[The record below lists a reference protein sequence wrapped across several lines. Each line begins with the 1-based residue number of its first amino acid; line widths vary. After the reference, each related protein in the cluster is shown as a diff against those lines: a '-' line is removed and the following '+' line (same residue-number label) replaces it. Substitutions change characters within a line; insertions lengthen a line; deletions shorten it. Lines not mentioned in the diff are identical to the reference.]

1 MTLTRRR
8 FLTGAAALG
17 ATALGATACT
27 SPTTANPGR
36 ITLWY
41 STNGLSEKVLGEAVR
56 RFPAQNL
63 TPSKVSGELN
73 RRLLAAL
80 SGEAYLP
87 DITMLG
93 DGISTYFSATDR
105 FADLNALGA
114 KQDESRY
121 LPWKWQAGRSPD
133 GFQLGFPIDTGPAAL
148 YYRHDLFAEAGLPSE
163 PDAVAAALSSWDD
176 YFEFALRVKEKLPGR
191 YLITDTKMVFTYSL
205 AQEKQKY
212 LDRQNRYLDDQSQ
225 VRRAWDR
232 AVKAFQLGLTAGYAG
247 SATGEGVDRRAAWT
261 NGKEVAF
268 VNASWITGNL
278 KQSAPGTSGQW
289 HVCQAPGGPGNQG
302 GSFLAITR
310 YCPDP
315 QGAYEVV
322 KWLMSPENQATTY
335 LELGLFP
342 SSPAVYSDP
351 LVLAA
356 EEFFGG
362 QATIQVFGEIAEKV
376 QPVYFSPWDITISD
390 TYTDELTNV
399 ESAGKNPEQAWQ
411 DARTAVE
418 RLLRRQGVLA

>member
-8 FLTGAAALG
+8 FLAGTAAVA
-17 ATALGATACT
+17 ATALGAGACS

-36 ITLWY
+36 LTLWY
-41 STNGLSEKVLGEAVR
+41 STNGVSEKVLGQAVQ
-56 RFPAQNL
+56 RFPAQKL

-73 RRLLAAL
+73 QRLLAAL

-114 KQDESRY
+114 AQDEKNY

-133 GFQLGFPIDTGPAAL
+133 GFQLGFPIDIGPAAL

-163 PDAVAAALSSWDD
+163 PEAVAAALSTWDD
-176 YFEFALRVKEKLPGR
+176 YFEFGLRVKEKLPGR

-205 AQEKQKY
+205 AQERQKY
-212 LDRQNRYLDDQSQ
+212 LDRQNRYLADRSQ

-247 SATGEGVDRRAAWT
+247 SASGEGVDRLAAWN

-278 KQSAPGTSGQW
+278 KQSAPGTSGRW
-289 HVCQAPGGPGNQG
+289 HVCRPPGGPGNQG

-315 QGAYEVV
+315 QGAYEIV
-322 KWLMSPENQATTY
+322 KWLLSPENLAAAY

-342 SSPAVYSDP
+342 SSPAAFSDP
-351 LVLAA
+351 RVLAP

-362 QATIQVFGEIAEKV
+362 QVTMEVFGRIAEEV
-376 QPVYFSPWDITISD
+376 QPVYFSPYDISISD
-390 TYTDELTNV
+390 TFTDELTNV
-399 ESAGKNPEQAWQ
+399 ESAGKDPERAWD
-411 DARTAVE
+411 DANTAVE
-418 RLLRRQGVLA
+418 RLLRRQGVLT

>member
-8 FLTGAAALG
+8 FLGGLAATLG
-17 ATALGATACT
+17 ATALGACT

-36 ITLWY
+36 LTLWY
-41 STNGLSEKVLGEAVR
+41 STNGVSEKVLAEAVQ
-56 RFPAQNL
+56 RFPAQKL
-63 TPSKVSGELN
+63 TPSKISGELN
-73 RRLLAAL
+73 QRLLAAL

-114 KQDESRY
+114 AQDEPKY

-133 GFQLGFPIDTGPAAL
+133 GFQLGFPIDIGPAAL
-148 YYRHDLFAEAGLPSE
+148 YYRHDLFGEAGLPTE
-163 PDAVAAALSSWDD
+163 PDAVSSALSTWDD
-176 YFEFALRVKEKLPGR
+176 YFEFAQRVKEKLPGR

-212 LDRQNRYLDDQSQ
+212 LDRQNRYLADQSQ

-247 SATGEGVDRRAAWT
+247 SATGEGIDRLAAWNT
-261 NGKEVAF
+261 GKEIAF
-268 VNASWITGNL
+268 VNASWITGNI
-278 KQSAPGTSGQW
+278 KQSAAATSGRW
-289 HVCQAPGGPGNQG
+289 RVCRPPGGPGNQG
-302 GSFLAITR
+302 GSFLAITK

-315 QGAYEVV
+315 QGAYDIV
-322 KWLMSPENQATTY
+322 KWVLSPENLAASY
-335 LELGLFP
+335 VELGLFP
-342 SSPAVYSDP
+342 SSPAAFSDP
-351 LVLAA
+351 RVLAP

-362 QATIQVFGEIAEKV
+362 QVTMEVFGKIAEEV
-376 QPVYFSPWDITISD
+376 QPVYFSPYDISISD

-399 ESAGKNPEQAWQ
+399 ESAGKDPDRAWE
-411 DARTAVE
+411 DAQTAVE
-418 RLLRRQGVLA
+418 RLLRRQGVLS

>member
-8 FLTGAAALG
+8 FLTGAAAVA
-17 ATALGATACT
+17 ATAMGAGACS

-36 ITLWY
+36 ITLWH
-41 STNGLSEKVLGEAVR
+41 SSNGLSDKVLAEAVT
-56 RFPAQNL
+56 RFADKKL
-63 TPSKVSGELN
+63 TTSKVSGELN
-73 RRLLAAL
+73 QRLLAAL

-87 DITMLG
+87 DITMIG

-105 FADLNALGA
+105 FADLNKLGA
-114 KQDESRY
+114 AQDEPRY

-133 GFQLGFPIDTGPAAL
+133 GFQLGFPIDIGPAAL
-148 YYRHDLFAEAGLPSE
+148 YYRADQFAEAGLPSE
-163 PDAVAAALSSWDD
+163 PDAVADALSTWDD
-176 YFEFALRVKEKLPGR
+176 YFEFALRVKDKLPGR

-205 AQEKQKY
+205 AQESQKY
-212 LDRQNRYLDDQSQ
+212 LDRQNRYLADQSQ
-225 VRRAWDR
+225 ARRAWDR

-247 SATGEGVDRRAAWT
+247 SAGGEGVDRLAAWNT
-261 NGKEVAF
+261 GKELSF

-278 KQSAPGTSGQW
+278 KQSAPDTSGKW
-289 HVCQAPGGPGNQG
+289 RVCRPPGGPGNQG

-315 QGAYEVV
+315 QGAYEIV
-322 KWLMSPENQATTY
+322 KWVLSPENQAAMF

-342 SSPAVYSDP
+342 SSPAVYTDP
-351 LVLAA
+351 QVLAP

-362 QATIQVFGEIAEKV
+362 QATIEVFGKIAEEVK
-376 QPVYFSPWDITISD
+376 PVYFSPWDISISD

-399 ESAGKNPEQAWQ
+399 ESAGKDPERAWE

>member
-8 FLTGAAALG
+8 FLAGAAAVG
-17 ATALGATACT
+17 ATALATGCT

-36 ITLWY
+36 ITLWH
-41 STNGLSEKVLGEAVR
+41 SSGGLSEKVLADAVR
-56 RFPAQNL
+56 RFPDQRL
-63 TPSKVSGELN
+63 VPSLVSGEMKQ
-73 RRLLAAL
+73 RLLAAL

-93 DGISTYFSATDR
+93 DDIATYFSATDR
-105 FADLNALGA
+105 FLDLNTVGA
-114 KQDESRY
+114 AQDEPKY
-121 LPWKWQAGRSPD
+121 LPWKWQAGRAPS
-133 GFQLGFPIDTGPAAL
+133 GFQLGFPIDIGPAAL
-148 YYRHDLFAEAGLPSE
+148 YYRHDVFAEAGLSSD
-163 PDAVAAALSSWDD
+163 PDEVAEAVSTWDG
-176 YFEFALRVKEKLPGR
+176 YFELAKRIKQKMPDR

-205 AQEKQKY
+205 AQEPQKY
-212 LDRQNRYLDDQSQ
+212 LDRQNRYLADQSQ

-247 SATGEGVDRRAAWT
+247 SAAGEGVDRRAAWN

-278 KQSAPGTSGQW
+278 KQSAPKTSGNW
-289 HVCQAPGGPGNQG
+289 HVCRPPGGPGNQG

-315 QGAYEVV
+315 QGAYEIV
-322 KWLMSPENQATTY
+322 KWLLSPENQALMY
-335 LELGLFP
+335 QELGLFP
-342 SSPAVYSDP
+342 SSPVAFADPAVKAP
-351 LVLAA
+351 

-362 QATIQVFGEIAEKV
+362 QSTMDVFGGIAREVK
-376 QPVYFSPWDITISD
+376 PVYFSPWDISISD

-399 ESAGKNPEQAWQ
+399 ESAGKDPERAWD
-411 DARTAVE
+411 DARRSVE
-418 RLLRRQGVLA
+418 RLLRRQGVPA